1 MTISERLKEYLFLS
15 KKNVTQLAEEIEIT
29 QSALNRVVKGDVLPS
44 SKVLIPLGKL
54 GVNINWLLLGEG
66 DMMKEIEGTHDVAG
80 DNNTIISNSKLNNSN
95 NRNTNTAPKK
105 EKKAKLEKLQHE
117 IDTLK
122 IKNQALEETNQ
133 ALKES
138 KAVLENQIKDKEMII
153 SLLQNK

>member
-1 MTISERLKEYLFLS
+1 MSVSERLKEFVFFSKKSATQLS
-15 KKNVTQLAEEIEIT
+15 KELGVT
-29 QSALNRVVKGDVLPS
+29 QSAFNKAIKGDVMPS
-44 SKVLIPLGKL
+44 SKILIPLAQI

-66 DMMKEIEGTHDVAG
+66 DMMREIEDTHNVAG

-117 IDTLK
+117 IETLK